1 MPDVDT
7 VVIGS
12 GAGGLTA
19 ALALARA
26 GELVVVFEQHYL
38 PGGYCHSFALGG
50 YSWSPGVHY
59 IGQLQP
65 GGEVRRF
72 YEGLGVSAD
81 LVFCE
86 LNPDGFDRVI
96 VGDRGYH
103 HVAGLARNVEQL
115 ASAFPADAAG
125 IRGYHDEL
133 TRIAAAF
140 QGGDP
145 GARDP
150 ALTLAAGSSL
160 DALLRRHVRDPVART
175 VLAAQGLNY
184 GVAPSRVAA
193 LVHAGLALHYADGGW
208 YPLGGGRA
216 LPRAFIRA
224 LRAAGGE
231 IQVRTRVERILVEGE
246 PGRAR
251 AVGVRLAGGET
262 ITAGRVISN
271 ADAGV
276 TYGRLVGPAL
286 VGPALRRRLERAEW
300 AASSLSLFAVVEL
313 DAAAL
318 GFDSGNTW
326 LFADADA
333 ERAYT
338 LGEAELWGSA
348 PLQGMFVSF
357 PTLKDPSSRRGGLHA
372 IEAFVLVDYQA
383 FARWAGSDH
392 ARRPE
397 AYERLKAHLMERM
410 LDALARLV
418 PGVRERLRFCALGT
432 PLTNEFYVEATRG
445 SLYGTARS
453 LAQGGGYG
461 FPIESEIEGL
471 LLCGASTLS
480 HGVYGS
486 ALSGLHAAGL
496 ALGVS
501 PQELL
506 GAGGPPLRTVPAD
519 RPEAWPVD
527 LRQRA
532 GAPVHAE
539 D

>member
-26 GELVVVFEQHYL
+26 GELVVVLEQHYL
-38 PGGYCHSFALGG
+38 PGGYCHSFPLGG
-50 YSWSPGVHY
+50 HSWSPGVHY

-86 LNPDGFDRVI
+86 LNPEGFDRVI
-96 VGDRGYH
+96 VGDRDYR
-103 HVAGLARNVEQL
+103 HVAGFARDVEQL
-115 ASAFPADAAG
+115 ASAFSADAAG

-133 TRIAAAF
+133 IRIAAAF
-140 QGGDP
+140 QGGEAA
-145 GARDP
+145 GRDP
-150 ALTLAAGSSL
+150 ALTLAAGGSL
-160 DALLRRHVRDPVART
+160 DALLRRYVRDPVARC

-193 LVHAGLALHYADGGW
+193 LVHAELALHYADGGW

-231 IQVRTRVERILVEGE
+231 IQVRTPVERILVEGG

-251 AVGVRLAGGET
+251 AVGVRLASGET
-262 ITAGRVISN
+262 ITAARVISN

-276 TYGRLVGPAL
+276 TYGRLVGL
-286 VGPALRRRLERAEW
+286 DHVGPVLRRRLERTEW
-300 AASSLSLFAVVEL
+300 APSCLSLFVAAEL

-318 GFDSGNTW
+318 GFDSGNLW
-326 LFADADA
+326 LFADADI

-338 LGEAELWGSA
+338 LGEAELRGDA

-357 PTLKDPSSRRGGLHA
+357 PTLKDPGSRRDGLHT
-372 IEAFVLVDYQA
+372 IEAFVLVDYQV
-383 FARWAGSDH
+383 FARWAGSEH
-392 ARRPE
+392 GRRPE
-397 AYERLKAHLMERM
+397 EYERLKAHLTERM
-410 LDALARLV
+410 LAALARLI

-432 PLTNEFYVEATRG
+432 PLTNAYYVESTRG
-445 SLYGTARS
+445 SIYGTARS
-453 LAQGGGYG
+453 LAQGGWYG
-461 FPIESEIEGL
+461 FPIRSEIEGL

-486 ALSGLHAAGL
+486 ALSGLHAAGI
-496 ALGVS
+496 ALGVG

-506 GAGGPPLRTVPAD
+506 TAGGPPLRTVPAD
-519 RPEAWPVD
+519 RPEAWPAE
-527 LRQRA
+527 LRRRA
-532 GAPVHAE
+532 GAPVHVE